1 MWSVLV
7 LAIISQRL
15 KTSKHI
21 GSPSAAFPSAGGMSC
36 IPSPCPLSLHSY
48 LKRDLRGYLNL
59 WTPLQDAQMHLLNK
73 WTLISEQVLI
83 IENDAQGDLRAVC
96 THSLS
101 LFQHSICASGWVR
114 CEPRGRKTLDVSIR
128 LNSRNRFLFG
138 VTGIWFHTKS
148 ILIMQLGK
156 M

>member
-7 LAIISQRL
+7 LAIISQRV

-21 GSPSAAFPSAGGMSC
+21 VSPSALFPSAGGMCC
-36 IPSPCPLSLHSY
+36 IPPPCPLLLHSY
-48 LKRDLRGYLNL
+48 LTTDLRGYPNL
-59 WTPLQDAQMHLLNK
+59 RTPLQDAQTHLLNK

-83 IENDAQGDLRAVC
+83 IEIDAQGDLRAVC
-96 THSLS
+96 TRSLS

-138 VTGIWFHTKS
+138 VTGIWFPTKS
-148 ILIMQLGK
+148 ISIMQLGK
-156 M
+156 T